1 MKKVLKILLSILFFI
16 LLFNESILSQARI
29 AVYYSKQT
37 ENLDQLHS
45 TKVINHITFLELL
58 FMQNKIPYKVIYKDE
73 LEDGLGDDFDLLILP
88 SVDVLSEDEFN
99 SINSFVSNGK
109 SIFIIKSKL
118 EIYSE
123 NNYPLY
129 QESRG
134 ISGINYIEIEP
145 SNLSVIQSYN
155 YDMIINE
162 NYKFDNSILLTQK
175 NKLLSS
181 EINSSFFY
189 SLGELKSQDKEKNL
203 SSIFIGK
210 LNKGKLA
217 WLGFNQ
223 DDVIGGEE
231 DFAEF
236 KALILDIIKYLDI
249 DADIGVKTLPNDF
262 DSYKVITLK
271 YNNLLEPQLIDKL
284 HLDGF
289 TPQLVIAL
297 YTKLPENIKSKFND
311 ENFILDLTILNL
323 DKISAQQLS
332 DTLNYFR
339 EVSNI
344 NIQNIILNKHYFPKP
359 ITESLRGL
367 GVKTI
372 LVSPDYYGLQP
383 TIIDEIII
391 LHYQI
396 STSENNWNNFINYTP
411 SVRCESNPEDDFLY
425 AISKIDKTKNW
436 ITNLSSLRE
445 WWIKRSNIKV
455 QLSKQENGVYRI
467 LIRNN
472 NYSEVNNVAVYLNL
486 PSDID
491 LNLLTISENRN
502 LFDYRLDNKTGI
514 VRLEVQTLKSQESR
528 TLLISTN

>member
-1 MKKVLKILLSILFFI
+1 M
-16 LLFNESILSQARI
+16 
-29 AVYYSKQT
+29 
-37 ENLDQLHS
+37 
-45 TKVINHITFLELL
+45 
-58 FMQNKIPYKVIYKDE
+58 
-73 LEDGLGDDFDLLILP
+73 
-88 SVDVLSEDEFN
+88 
-99 SINSFVSNGK
+99 
-109 SIFIIKSKL
+109 
-118 EIYSE
+118 
-123 NNYPLY
+123 
-129 QESRG
+129 
-134 ISGINYIEIEP
+134 
-145 SNLSVIQSYN
+145 
-155 YDMIINE
+155 
-162 NYKFDNSILLTQK
+162 
-175 NKLLSS
+175 
-181 EINSSFFY
+181 
-189 SLGELKSQDKEKNL
+189 
-203 SSIFIGK
+203 
-210 LNKGKLA
+210 
-217 WLGFNQ
+217 
-223 DDVIGGEE
+223 
-231 DFAEF
+231 
-236 KALILDIIKYLDI
+236 ILDIIKYLDI